1 METLTAFLQE
11 NTIKCDCVEYV
22 ASKRF
27 VDDKGEPI
35 RWKLRPLT
43 NDEIEKLR
51 KHHTKTTKNK
61 MTQEVIEKF
70 DNKAF
75 TMDMTLKSVVYPDL
89 MNGELQA
96 SWGVVDD
103 EELLKA
109 MLSPGEL
116 TDLHM
121 AVNEAC
127 DFEVGM
133 DDKIERAKN

>member
-11 NTIKCDCVEYV
+11 NAIKCDCVEYV

-43 NDEIEKLR
+43 NEEIEKLR
-51 KHHTKTTKNK
+51 KYHTKTTKNK

-133 DDKIERAKN
+133 DEKIERAKN

>member
-11 NTIKCDCVEYV
+11 NAIKRDCVEYV

-27 VDDKGEPI
+27 VNDKNEPI
-35 RWKLRPLT
+35 RWRLRPLT

-51 KHHTKTTKNK
+51 KHHTKKTKNK

-133 DDKIERAKN
+133 DEKIERAKN

>member
-1 METLTAFLQE
+1 METLTAFLKE
-11 NTIKCDCVEYV
+11 NAIKCNCVEYV
-22 ASKRF
+22 ASKRY
-27 VDDKGEPI
+27 VDDNGEPI
-35 RWKLRPLT
+35 RWRLRPLT
-43 NDEIEKLR
+43 NEEIEKLR

-61 MTQEVIEKF
+61 MTQEIIEKF

-75 TMDMTLKSVVYPDL
+75 TMDMTLESVEYPDL
-89 MNGELQA
+89 MNSELQA

-133 DDKIERAKN
+133 DEKIERAKN